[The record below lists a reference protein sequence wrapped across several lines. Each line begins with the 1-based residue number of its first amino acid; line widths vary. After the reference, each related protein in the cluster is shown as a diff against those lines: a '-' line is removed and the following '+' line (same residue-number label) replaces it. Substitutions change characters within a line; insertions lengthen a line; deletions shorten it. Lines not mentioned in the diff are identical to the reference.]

1 VNRSVLVAVIA
12 VAGVSLLALAF
23 LLGRESGSGSVPAP
37 PARIE
42 RVAPRAPEI
51 PPSAPTPT
59 FVPVVESPGMRP
71 SSVPPAPGSTQ
82 GAPTQ
87 GAAAETAP
95 VRQAPA
101 STGGE
106 RSGGGF
112 EAERAAVA
120 AYFDAVDRIQLGAID
135 GEAEGVANEMA
146 AALANGDT
154 SGLDKMIGE
163 TESAKTSLAAVSP
176 PAVCAT
182 HHRETLASLDD
193 ALAVLGAL
201 KGAMGSPDPA
211 GQLANVSARATA
223 LRSRA
228 DALQKEEQELRLRY
242 GLKR

>member
-1 VNRSVLVAVIA
+1 MVVIDQQGHLGVPGQECHRGGQAALEMEAVTLA
-12 VAGVSLLALAF
+12 VDHH
-23 LLGRESGSGSVPAP
+23 R
-37 PARIE
+37 R
-42 RVAPRAPEI
+42 
-51 PPSAPTPT
+51 
-59 FVPVVESPGMRP
+59 
-71 SSVPPAPGSTQ
+71 
-82 GAPTQ
+82 
-87 GAAAETAP
+87 AAAARVDMGDE
-95 VRQAPA
+95 
-101 STGGE
+101 
-106 RSGGGF
+106 
-112 EAERAAVA
+112 VA
-120 AYFDAVDRIQLGAID
+120 QGAVDRIQLGAID